1 MKGTRW
7 VSTLFRADSVCL
19 RKARMIPTM
28 TVRAI
33 RSSESEAGTVCVLV
47 ECYCRMCGVV
57 STTCTCT
64 CTKLCM
70 LTRDEKEGRKKRAR

>member
-33 RSSESEAGTVCVLV
+33 RSSESGAGTVCVLV
-47 ECYCRMCGVV
+47 DCYCRMCGVV

-64 CTKLCM
+64 CMFTIYMYTCTKLCM
-70 LTRDEKEGRKKRAR
+70 LAYER